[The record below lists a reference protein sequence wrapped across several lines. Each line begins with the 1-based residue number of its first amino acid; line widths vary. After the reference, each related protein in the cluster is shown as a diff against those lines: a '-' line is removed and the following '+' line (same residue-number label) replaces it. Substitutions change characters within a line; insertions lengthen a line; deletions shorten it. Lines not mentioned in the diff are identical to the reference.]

1 MTVATPLE
9 SVTAVAFAGT
19 NAPNVLS
26 VVNVTTAPATGT
38 LVADLNVAL
47 TLAGLP
53 GAIVVT
59 AAFVV
64 GSVRVS
70 VSVGGA
76 AGGVPP
82 PPEPPDDVPPETPLP
97 PQADNTAE
105 MSGTNNNNR
114 PRCAHRTLARPS
126 FALLV

>member
-1 MTVATPLE
+1 M
-9 SVTAVAFAGT
+9 
-19 NAPNVLS
+19 
-26 VVNVTTAPATGT
+26 VNVTTAPATGT

-82 PPEPPDDVPPETPLP
+82 PPEPPDDAPPETPLP

-105 MSGTNNNNR
+105 MSGTSNNNAYNNIYNVCSLEHCYTNLFSLIDLTADNLLTTGPLNQR
-114 PRCAHRTLARPS
+114 ARE
-126 FALLV
+126 